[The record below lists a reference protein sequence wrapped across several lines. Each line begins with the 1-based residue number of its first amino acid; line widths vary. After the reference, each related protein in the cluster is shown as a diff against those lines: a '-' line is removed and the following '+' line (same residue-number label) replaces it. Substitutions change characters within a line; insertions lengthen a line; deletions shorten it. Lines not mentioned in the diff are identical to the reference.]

1 MMKKIL
7 ILSVCAMATVA
18 CTTKNK
24 VREITEN
31 LRFCESTLP
40 YNGGL
45 LISNFGG
52 DQLNPLNTDGKG
64 YIAFL
69 KDDSVSVLI
78 PPSGILSAPKGLEI
92 KGNSLF
98 VADVNKVVVYDLDSL
113 SILPQIITFP
123 VEDVFVNA
131 LAVDGDTMYVTV
143 TNTGRVYTLDVSD
156 VSNVSA
162 VSPVLFAEVVG
173 ANGIVVDG
181 DNLYV
186 ASYPADDVVT
196 DENTIYMLTKGVD
209 GVVKKKLIERPGQ
222 YDGLVLSKD
231 KKHLFFT
238 SWLGGEI
245 GKIALETGNV
255 DLFVNDIAPTGPADM
270 SLYGEDML
278 AVPDLPNSRVLM
290 IPTK

>member
-31 LRFCESTLP
+31 LRFCESTIP

-69 KDDSVSVLI
+69 KDDSVSVFI

-290 IPTK
+290 ISTK

>member
-1 MMKKIL
+1 MKKMIL
-7 ILSVCAMATVA
+7 LSLCAMAAVA
-18 CTTKNK
+18 CTKGNK

-31 LRFCESTLP
+31 LRFCESTVP

-52 DQLNPLNTDGKG
+52 EELNPLNTDGKG

-69 KDDSVSVLI
+69 KNDSVSVLI
-78 PPSGILSAPKGLEI
+78 PPSGILSAPKGLLV
-92 KGNSLF
+92 KDNNLF
-98 VADVNKVVVYDLDSL
+98 IADVNKVVVYDLDSL
-113 SILPQIITFP
+113 NILPQIITFP

-131 LAVDGDTMYVTV
+131 FALDRDTLYVTV

-156 VSNVSA
+156 VRSVSS

-173 ANGIVVDG
+173 ANGIVADG
-181 DNLYV
+181 DTLYV
-186 ASYPADDVVT
+186 ASYPANGVVT
-196 DENTIYMLTKGVD
+196 DENTIYRLTKGAN
-209 GVVKKKLIERPGQ
+209 GIVKEKLIERPGQ
-222 YDGLVLSKD
+222 YDGLVMSKD

-245 GKIALETGNV
+245 GKIALATGEV
-255 DLFVNDIAPTGPADM
+255 DLFANDIAPVGPADM
-270 SLYGEDML
+270 SLFGEDML

>member
-1 MMKKIL
+1 MKKII
-7 ILSVCAMATVA
+7 ILSVCAMAAVA

-31 LRFCESTLP
+31 LRFCESTVP
-40 YNGGL
+40 YGGGL

-52 DQLNPLNTDGKG
+52 EKLNPLNTDGKG

-69 KDDSVSVLI
+69 KDDKVSVLI
-78 PPSGILSAPKGLEI
+78 SPSGILSAPKGLAI
-92 KGNSLF
+92 KDNNLF
-98 VADVNKVVVYDLDSL
+98 IADVNKIVVYDLDSL
-113 SILPQIITFP
+113 NILPQIITFP

-131 LAVDGDTMYVTV
+131 LAADGNTMYVTV

-156 VSNVSA
+156 VRNVSS

-173 ANGIVVDG
+173 ANGIVADG
-181 DNLYV
+181 DTVYV
-186 ASYPADDVVT
+186 ASYPANDVVT
-196 DENTIYMLTKGVD
+196 DENTIYMLTQGAD
-209 GVVKKKLIERPGQ
+209 GIVKKKLIERPGQ
-222 YDGLVLSKD
+222 YDGLVMSKD

-290 IPTK
+290 VPTK

>member
-69 KDDSVSVLI
+69 KDDSVSVFI

-98 VADVNKVVVYDLDSL
+98 IADVNKVVVYDLDSL

-131 LAVDGDTMYVTV
+131 LAIDGDTMYVTV

-173 ANGIVVDG
+173 ANGIVADG

-270 SLYGEDML
+270 SLYGDDML

-290 IPTK
+290 ILTK